1 MRRTEEEEDGKGLR
15 RKNTQEDCSRT
26 EEEKEKENDWGEED

>member
-1 MRRTEEEEDGKGLR
+1 MRRTEEEEDGKGLKR
-15 RKNTQEDCSRT
+15 ISRT